1 MFERAREYFKFGAG
15 RPPGTIWAMERAY
28 FEFRRKYPGKDEYAY
43 LRLALESRYPDK
55 PTEQIHTLLSE
66 CRSLDDII
74 VKAVALD
81 FDQSVAIQIRMNVL
95 WSLPACSRCGKYR
108 ALSTKDTLCYGCRN
122 YAGFA
127 ACSNCR
133 LFWKDS
139 PAFCQ
144 RCGGKVWKITDGP
157 GVPILPLGDEPGSPT
172 CTSQNPSQNSSEFAG
187 DRGGEE
193 VDDFVKLVAQIDF
206 LEARCAKAWD
216 ASLLQRREYR
226 QPRRIDPNLA
236 RESQEGASTAAPDA
250 TLVEDVD
257 RFFDALCAAYLG
269 GDSTRRAEIRSLMES
284 NRKLLNSL
292 DNYAARAAK
301 KLGETGNPEHLLR
314 GLAAASID
322 DGRSCRSYGHAL
334 GQLYRN
340 AAQHG
345 LEPSVFFTTVAKLS
359 DNEMRGVLEN
369 FQSSEDF
376 SVFVRPYLETK

>member
-1 MFERAREYFKFGAG
+1 
-15 RPPGTIWAMERAY
+15 
-28 FEFRRKYPGKDEYAY
+28 
-43 LRLALESRYPDK
+43 
-55 PTEQIHTLLSE
+55 
-66 CRSLDDII
+66 
-74 VKAVALD
+74 
-81 FDQSVAIQIRMNVL
+81 
-95 WSLPACSRCGKYR
+95 
-108 ALSTKDTLCYGCRN
+108 
-122 YAGFA
+122 
-127 ACSNCR
+127 
-133 LFWKDS
+133 
-139 PAFCQ
+139 
-144 RCGGKVWKITDGP
+144 
-157 GVPILPLGDEPGSPT
+157 
-172 CTSQNPSQNSSEFAG
+172 
-187 DRGGEE
+187 
-193 VDDFVKLVAQIDF
+193 VAQIDF